1 MRHREPGPLKAL
13 VCPATHRQP
22 LDMSILNKEQDL
34 WALNWRNRGA
44 AMGEPWY
51 TRQQPTAIDTPY
63 PVVFNDD
70 VAALLDID
78 GERMR
83 RQGYAEVLSGNH
95 VPPGAA
101 PVSHRYGGHQFGI
114 WAGQLGDG
122 RAITLGD
129 VVNTRGQSYDIQ
141 LKGAGKTPY
150 SRFADGRAV
159 LRSTVREYLASEAL
173 AGLGIPT
180 TRALAIVGSDA
191 PVYRETVE
199 TSAILTRVAPSLVRF
214 GSFEMLFYNRQFE
227 ELAPLADDVIATHH
241 PDIAAIDSEAERY
254 RAWVAHVIAVTAE
267 LVADWQ
273 AVGFC
278 HGVLNTDN
286 MSVLGLTLDYG
297 PFGFMDSFDPQWI
310 CNHTDEAGRYAYNQ
324 QPTVGL
330 WNLGRFVQA
339 ILPLLADE
347 PDAAVEIGQ
356 QLLEDYRKRYDS
368 AYQARMRAKLG
379 LHDSAEGDADLIER
393 LLKRMA
399 ADGADFTRTFRALGH
414 VSADPEATGVPFIDE
429 FVDRDAALGWLAD
442 WRARLGE
449 TGGDD
454 AERAERMRLTNP
466 KYVLRN
472 HQAQHAIER
481 AQQGDYS
488 EIERLHAILRHPF
501 DEQPEHADYARLP
514 PDWARGLV
522 LSCSS

>member
-1 MRHREPGPLKAL
+1 M
-13 VCPATHRQP
+13 
-22 LDMSILNKEQDL
+22 QDL
-34 WALNWRNRGA
+34 WALDWRNRGA

-51 TRQQPTAIDTPY
+51 TRQQPTAIDAPY

-70 VAALLDID
+70 VAALLDVD
-78 GERMR
+78 SARAR
-83 RQGYAEVLSGNH
+83 REGYAEVLSGNRM
-95 VPPGAA
+95 PDGAA
-101 PVSHRYGGHQFGI
+101 PVSHRYGGHQFGV

-129 VVNTRGQSYDIQ
+129 IVNARGQAYDIQ

-159 LRSTVREYLASEAL
+159 LRSTVREYLGSEAL

-214 GSFEMLFYNRQFE
+214 GSFEMLFYHRQFDQ
-227 ELAPLADDVIATHH
+227 LAPLADHVIATHH
-241 PDIAAIDSEAERY
+241 AEIAAIENDAERY
-254 RAWVAHVIAVTAE
+254 RAWVAEVIALTAE

-297 PFGFMDSFDPQWI
+297 PFGFMDSFDPEWI

-324 QPTVGL
+324 QPAVGL

-347 PDAAVEIGQ
+347 PDAAVEVGQ
-356 QLLEDYRKRYDS
+356 QLLEDYRGLYDR
-368 AYQARMRAKLG
+368 AYLARMRAKLG
-379 LHDSAEGDADLIER
+379 LCDALDGDADLIER
-393 LLKRMA
+393 LLKVMA
-399 ADGADFTRTFRALGH
+399 VDGADFTRTFRALGH
-414 VSADPEATGVPFIDE
+414 VSAAPRATGAPFADE
-429 FVDRDAALGWLAD
+429 FVDRDAALAWLAD
-442 WRARLGE
+442 WRTRLGE
-449 TGGDD
+449 TDADD
-454 AERAERMRLTNP
+454 ARRAERMRLVNP

-472 HQAQHAIER
+472 YLAQSAIER
-481 AQQGDYS
+481 AGQGDYS
-488 EIERLHAILRHPF
+488 EIERLHAILRRPF

-514 PDWARGLV
+514 PDWARGLM

>member
-1 MRHREPGPLKAL
+1 
-13 VCPATHRQP
+13 
-22 LDMSILNKEQDL
+22 MSTVPDTTDI
-34 WALNWRNRGA
+34 WALDWRNHGA

-51 TRQQPTAIDTPY
+51 TRQQPTAIDAPY

-78 GERMR
+78 GQRAR
-83 RQGYAEVLSGNH
+83 REGYAEVLSGNR
-95 VPPGAA
+95 VPAGAA
-101 PVSHRYGGHQFGI
+101 PVSHRYGGHQFGV

-129 VVNTRGQSYDIQ
+129 VVNGRGQRYDIQ
-141 LKGAGKTPY
+141 LKGAGRTPY

-159 LRSTVREYLASEAL
+159 LRSTVREYLGSEAL

-214 GSFEMLFYNRQFE
+214 GSFEMLFYNRQFDQ
-227 ELAPLADDVIATHH
+227 LAPLADHVIASHH
-241 PDIAAIDSEAERY
+241 ARVAAIDGDAERY
-254 RAWVAHVIAVTAE
+254 RAWVAEVIGVTAE

-324 QPTVGL
+324 QPAVGL

-347 PDAAVEIGQ
+347 PEAAVEIGQ
-356 QLLEDYRKRYDS
+356 QLLADYRGLYDQ

-379 LHDSAEGDADLIER
+379 LLDGAEGDAELIEQ
-393 LLKRMA
+393 LLRIMA
-399 ADGADFTRTFRALGH
+399 VDGADFTRTFRALGH
-414 VSADPEATGVPFIDE
+414 VSADPKATGAPFVDE
-429 FVDRDAALGWLAD
+429 FVERDAALSWLAD
-442 WRARLGE
+442 WRTRLGA
-449 TGGDD
+449 TDADD
-454 AERAERMRLTNP
+454 AQRAERMRLVNP

-472 HQAQHAIER
+472 YLAQDAIER
-481 AQQGDYS
+481 ARQGDYG
-488 EIERLHAILRHPF
+488 EIERLHAILRRPF

>member
-1 MRHREPGPLKAL
+1 MS
-13 VCPATHRQP
+13 TIIDRQA
-22 LDMSILNKEQDL
+22 L
-34 WALNWRNRGA
+34 WALDWRNRGA
-44 AMGEPWY
+44 ALGEPWY
-51 TRQQPTAIDTPY
+51 TRVQPTAIDAPY
-63 PVVFNDD
+63 PVAFNDD

-78 GERMR
+78 GQRAR
-83 RQGYAEVLSGNH
+83 REGYAEVLSGNR
-95 VPPGAA
+95 VPDDAL
-101 PVSHRYGGHQFGI
+101 PVAHRYGGHQFGV

-129 VVNTRGQSYDIQ
+129 MVNARGQSYDIQ

-159 LRSTVREYLASEAL
+159 LRSTVREYLGSEAL
-173 AGLGIPT
+173 AGLGIAT

-199 TSAILTRVAPSLVRF
+199 TAAILTRVAPSLVRF
-214 GSFEMLFYNRQFE
+214 GSFEILFYNRRFDD
-227 ELAPLADDVIATHH
+227 LAPLADQVIETHH
-241 PDIAAIDSEAERY
+241 PEIAAIADDQARY
-254 RAWVAHVIAVTAE
+254 RAWVAHVIALTAE
-267 LVADWQ
+267 LIADWQ

-297 PFGFMDSFDPQWI
+297 PFGFMDRFEPGWI
-310 CNHTDEAGRYAYNQ
+310 CNHTDETGRYAYAQ

-347 PDAAVEIGQ
+347 PEAAVEIGQ
-356 QLLEDYRKRYDS
+356 NLLEAYRGTYDA

-379 LHDSAEGDADLIER
+379 LTDAADGDADLIER
-393 LLKRMA
+393 LLKCMA

-414 VSADPEATGVPFIDE
+414 ISADPAATGTPFVDE
-429 FVDRDAALGWLAD
+429 FVDRDGAHAWLAD
-442 WRARLGE
+442 WRARLGA
-449 TGGDD
+449 TDADD
-454 AERAERMRLTNP
+454 TARAERMRLTNP
-466 KYVLRN
+466 RYVLRN
-472 HQAQHAIER
+472 YLAQRAIER
-481 AQQGDYS
+481 AQAGDYG
-488 EIERLHAILRHPF
+488 ELERLYAILRRPF

-514 PDWARGLV
+514 PDWARGLM

>member
-1 MRHREPGPLKAL
+1 
-13 VCPATHRQP
+13 
-22 LDMSILNKEQDL
+22 MSTITDTIDL
-34 WALNWRNRGA
+34 WALDWRNRGA
-44 AMGEPWY
+44 ALGEPWY
-51 TRQQPTAIDTPY
+51 TRQQPTAIKAPY

-78 GERMR
+78 AERAR
-83 RQGYAEVLSGNH
+83 REGYAEVLSGNR
-95 VPPGAA
+95 VPEGAL
-101 PVSHRYGGHQFGI
+101 PVAHRYGGHQFGV

-129 VVNTRGQSYDIQ
+129 IVNARGQSYDIQ

-159 LRSTVREYLASEAL
+159 LRSTVREYLGSEAL

-199 TSAILTRVAPSLVRF
+199 TAAIGTRVAPSLVRF
-214 GSFEMLFYNRQFE
+214 GSFEMLFYNRQFDR
-227 ELAPLADDVIATHH
+227 LAPLADHVIETHH
-241 PDIAAIDSEAERY
+241 PDIAAIGDACERY

-297 PFGFMDSFDPQWI
+297 PFGFMDSFNPCWI
-310 CNHTDEAGRYAYNQ
+310 CNHTDDAGRYAYNQ
-324 QPTVGL
+324 QPAVGL

-339 ILPLLADE
+339 VLPLLADQPE
-347 PDAAVEIGQ
+347 AAVEAGQ
-356 QLLEDYRKRYDS
+356 NLLEAYRGSYDR

-379 LHDSAEGDADLIER
+379 LLDTAEGDADLVER

-399 ADGADFTRTFRALGH
+399 ANGADFTRTFRALGH
-414 VSADPEATGVPFIDE
+414 VSADPGATGAPFVDE
-429 FVDRDAALGWLAD
+429 FVDRDAAHAWLAD
-442 WRARLGE
+442 WRKRLGN
-449 TGGDD
+449 TAADD
-454 AERAERMRLTNP
+454 GQRAQRMRLTNP

-472 HQAQHAIER
+472 YLAQAAIEQAQA
-481 AQQGDYS
+481 GDCR
-488 EIERLHAILRHPF
+488 EIERLHAILRRPF